1 MFSEKKL
8 GLRAERL
15 RELLDYAPETGLFY
29 WRVSRGSA
37 GAGTQVGKGR
47 SGGYVVIRIDGLVHY
62 AHRLAWLYVYGE
74 HPTREIDHKNQNPA
88 DNSIGNLRQS
98 SHAENMRN
106 VSRCGASGF
115 KGVTRHCSKWRAVI
129 HVNGK
134 KINLGVYSTPRE
146 AAEAYD
152 EAARLHHREFA
163 RTNEMLGLLPRRS
176 PNCTIAAT
184 PALPRSPD
192 CVIALASVRSVAAT
206 SAGDH
211 AIR

>member
-1 MFSEKKL
+1 
-8 GLRAERL
+8 
-15 RELLDYAPETGLFY
+15 
-29 WRVSRGSA
+29 
-37 GAGTQVGKGR
+37 
-47 SGGYVVIRIDGLVHY
+47 VVIRIDGLVHY

-129 HVNGK
+129 NVNGR
-134 KINLGVYSTPRE
+134 KINLGVYSTPE
-146 AAEAYD
+146 KAAEAYD